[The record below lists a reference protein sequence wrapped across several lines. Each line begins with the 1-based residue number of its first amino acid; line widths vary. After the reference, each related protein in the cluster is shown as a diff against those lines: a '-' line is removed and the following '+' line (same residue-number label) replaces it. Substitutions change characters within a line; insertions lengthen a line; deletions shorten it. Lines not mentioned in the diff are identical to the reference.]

1 MLEERGGPSSLDSQ
15 LKGGAKSFDV
25 LSLSVARSAFDSL
38 SAGRG
43 EINSRLKQPTNIA
56 VRRGGDEIWVN
67 GGPAPSSCP
76 RRDGRPRRGAT
87 ERKRFRVFVRL
98 QNHLEKTDFF
108 FFAGGKG
115 VLQNFFAEACT
126 LVILAECRSETWDAE
141 SKAVRRRPEEGG
153 SDCGSP

>member
-1 MLEERGGPSSLDSQ
+1 MEGDPSSLDSQ

-25 LSLSVARSAFDSL
+25 LSLSVARSAFESL
-38 SAGRG
+38 SAGPG

-76 RRDGRPRRGAT
+76 RRGGRPRRGAT

-98 QNHLEKTDFF
+98 QNHLENTFF
-108 FFAGGKG
+108 FCGEKG
-115 VLQNFFAEACT
+115 VLQNFFAEAGT
-126 LVILAECRSETWDAE
+126 LVILAECRSETCDAE
-141 SKAVRRRPEEGG
+141 WKAVRRRPEQGG
-153 SDCGSP
+153 SDCGS